1 VIYETL
7 ARLVHLVYF
16 ARPVRPEPAF
26 GSESTTSFRT
36 DRPVYLFYIESG
48 NTGAHVHPTE
58 PVHWLVAVAVHACAL
73 RTVEAEMLSLAS
85 RFFGPR
91 AHDPDF
97 EFHGSDLFT
106 GRRECRGISPA
117 QRVELYRALAAV
129 IVRLGCG
136 LFVRGVDKAGYRT
149 AAAEAGHAAL
159 HPHLPAFRRLA
170 EGIDGW
176 LGCRQPE
183 TADPLFG
190 LLVADEQREVDRVTV
205 RSFAGWRVWG
215 EQKEEEPHRTIRYL
229 VDTVHY
235 IPSVDSWPLQL
246 ADCVAYLRN
255 RYEKVT
261 RAAKEPDYVM
271 SPADRE
277 IVCLW
282 ERFCAPAVESEEIWP

>member
-1 VIYETL
+1 
-7 ARLVHLVYF
+7 
-16 ARPVRPEPAF
+16 
-26 GSESTTSFRT
+26 
-36 DRPVYLFYIESG
+36 VYLFYIDESG

-58 PVHWLVAVAVHACAL
+58 PVHWLVAIAVHACAL
-73 RTVEAEMLSLAS
+73 RTIEVEMLSLAS

-91 AHDPDF
+91 ACDPDF

-106 GRRECRGISPA
+106 GRRECRGITPA
-117 QRVELYRALAAV
+117 QRIELYRALAAV
-129 IVRLGCG
+129 VGRHGCG
-136 LFVRGVDKAGYRT
+136 LFVRGVDKAAYR
-149 AAAEAGHAAL
+149 AAAAANGHPAL

-205 RSFAGWRVWG
+205 RSFAGWRVLG
-215 EQKEEEPHRTIRYL
+215 DPTDEPHRTIRYL

-235 IPSVDSWPLQL
+235 IPSVDSWLLQL

-255 RYEKVT
+255 RYEKVM
-261 RAAKEPDYVM
+261 RAAKEPGYVL

-282 ERFCAPAVESEEIWP
+282 EKFCAPAVESEEIWP

>member
-1 VIYETL
+1 M
-7 ARLVHLVYF
+7 
-16 ARPVRPEPAF
+16 
-26 GSESTTSFRT
+26 
-36 DRPVYLFYIESG
+36 YLFYIDESG
-48 NTGAHVHPTE
+48 NTGSHVHPTE
-58 PVHWLVAVAVHACAL
+58 PVHWLVAVAVHACGL
-73 RTVEAEMLSLAS
+73 RTVEGEMLSLAAH
-85 RFFGPR
+85 FFGDR
-91 AHDPDF
+91 ARDPDF

-129 IVRLGCG
+129 IGRNGCG
-136 LFVRGVDKAGYRT
+136 LFVRGVDKAAYRAR
-149 AAAEAGHAAL
+149 AAAEGQPAL
-159 HPHLPAFRRLA
+159 HPHLPAFRRMA

-176 LGCRQPE
+176 LGCRPPE
-183 TADPLFG
+183 SPSPPVG

-205 RSFAGWRVWG
+205 RSFAGWRAW
-215 EQKEEEPHRTIRYL
+215 ECLEDEPHRTIRHL

-235 IPSVDSWPLQL
+235 IPSVDSWLLQL

-255 RYEKVT
+255 RYEKVM
-261 RAAKEPDYVM
+261 RAAAVPGYVM